1 MSIKSVVRVFFHG
14 LLVLVAF
21 IVSSCTSD
29 GLTEETA
36 GQEATAT
43 LRLTF
48 KVADDA
54 VTRAL
59 SDNENTVNNVMILIF
74 DSNEQLIGSKY
85 VYGLSTTTSTTATV
99 TTRVAAGC
107 TVYAIANTGSAS
119 YFSGINTIENLNAKS
134 TSIIG
139 AAALGDGNNVLM
151 AGSASVDITAGT
163 NSISVPIKHLC
174 SKVNI
179 SIVPSSGITVT
190 GYQLCHTSLGCY
202 ITDSHSS
209 SGTAVM
215 APANGSGNSY
225 GDFDAVTLASP
236 TAGTTV
242 TLPVYYVYEN
252 LAGSNSS
259 CTTEQL
265 RTEANAPAHAMY
277 LEVYAK
283 TSSWHSVYRIY
294 LGGMTNASTPVM
306 DLSNFNVYRN
316 MNYTYTVNITGSG
329 QSDARVTY
337 TSDKIRNTV
346 IGTAT
351 IGDYLYADG
360 TEGTTYQS
368 GQTVGIIYSNELTP
382 EQYSAGCTHGKV
394 LALNNA
400 NSGSTCK
407 WSSSN
412 STTTYPTKP
421 YVTNFTKCYQD
432 VSSGY
437 YGTCTQSPSLAES
450 SSNYAWYYCRQY
462 SDGVTKTFTNSG
474 WYLPGAG
481 DWWDIMA
488 NLGDGLSSSL
498 ASLQTSTT
506 GAGNYLLSG
515 LNANTYLNTLNSK
528 LTNAGG
534 TAFGYS
540 SGAYYYWSSSEYSSN
555 RAVSFGFGASVVSV
569 GGNLKTSYS
578 NYVRAVL
585 AF

>member
-1 MSIKSVVRVFFHG
+1 MSIKSGVRVFFHG

-48 KVADDA
+48 KLADDA

-139 AAALGDGNNVLM
+139 AAALGEGTNTIM
-151 AGSASVDITAGT
+151 AGSTPVNITAGT
-163 NSISVPIKHLC
+163 NSIDVPIKHLG
-174 SKVNI
+174 SKLNF
-179 SIVPSSGITVT
+179 SIVPSSGITIT
-190 GYQLCHTSLGCY
+190 GYRLCNAALGSYIIGSYTSAG
-202 ITDSHSS
+202 ITVTPPVNS
-209 SGTAVM
+209 SGD
-215 APANGSGNSY
+215 SY
-225 GDFDAVTLASP
+225 GNFDAVTLSSP

-242 TLPVYYVYEN
+242 TPPVYYVYEN
-252 LAGSNSS
+252 LAGSNSN

-283 TSSWHSVYRIY
+283 TSSWHSVYYIY

-316 MNYTYTVNITGSG
+316 MNYTYTININGSG

-337 TSDKIRNTV
+337 
-346 IGTAT
+346 
-351 IGDYLYADG
+351 
-360 TEGTTYQS
+360 
-368 GQTVGIIYSNELTP
+368 
-382 EQYSAGCTHGKV
+382 
-394 LALNNA
+394 
-400 NSGSTCK
+400 
-407 WSSSN
+407 
-412 STTTYPTKP
+412 
-421 YVTNFTKCYQD
+421 VT
-432 VSSGY
+432 
-437 YGTCTQSPSLAES
+437 
-450 SSNYAWYYCRQY
+450 
-462 SDGVTKTFTNSG
+462 
-474 WYLPGAG
+474 
-481 DWWDIMA
+481 
-488 NLGDGLSSSL
+488 
-498 ASLQTSTT
+498 
-506 GAGNYLLSG
+506 
-515 LNANTYLNTLNSK
+515 
-528 LTNAGG
+528 
-534 TAFGYS
+534 
-540 SGAYYYWSSSEYSSN
+540 
-555 RAVSFGFGASVVSV
+555 
-569 GGNLKTSYS
+569 
-578 NYVRAVL
+578 
-585 AF
+585 

>member
-1 MSIKSVVRVFFHG
+1 MLKKNDRILFLYVI
-14 LLVLVAF
+14 LILVTAF
-21 IVSSCTSD
+21 VSSCTFDES
-29 GLTEETA
+29 TEEVA
-36 GQEATAT
+36 EHGSTAT
-43 LRLTF
+43 VRLTL
-48 KVADDA
+48 KVADGP
-54 VTRAL
+54 VTRSL
-59 SDNENTVNNVMILIF
+59 SSTNENTVNDVAVLVF
-74 DSNEQLIGSKY
+74 DSGGRLIGSTY
-85 VYGLSTTTSTTATV
+85 ADGLSTTTSTTATV
-99 TTRVAAGC
+99 TTRVATGC
-107 TVYAIANTGSAS
+107 TVYAIANTGSVS
-119 YFSGINTIENLNAKS
+119 NFTGVNTVEELNAKCTTL
-134 TSIIG
+134 TS

-151 AGSASVDITAGT
+151 AGSASADITAGT

-190 GYQLCHTSLGCY
+190 GYQLCNAALGSY

-209 SGTAVM
+209 AGTAVT

-225 GDFDAVTLASP
+225 GNFDAVTLASP

-242 TLPVYYVYEN
+242 TPPVYYVYEN

-265 RTEANAPAHAMY
+265 RKSANAPLNSMY
-277 LEVYAK
+277 LLVYAK

-294 LGGMTNASTPVM
+294 LGGMTNASTPAT
-306 DLSNFNVYRN
+306 DLTNFNVYRN

-337 TSDKIRNTV
+337 TLDKLRNTV
-346 IGTAT
+346 LGSAT
-351 IGDYLYADG
+351 VGDYLYADG

-368 GQTVGIIYSNELTP
+368 GQTVGIIYSNELTE
-382 EQYSAGCTHGKV
+382 EQCNAGYTHGKV

-400 NSGSTCK
+400 NSGSSCY

-412 STTTYPTKP
+412 STTTYPAKP
-421 YVTNFTKCYQD
+421 YVTNFTLCYQD

-437 YGTCTQSPSLAES
+437 YGTCIQSPSLAES

-481 DWWDIMA
+481 DWWDILA

-498 ASLQTSTT
+498 ASQQTSTI
-506 GAGNYLLSG
+506 GFGNLLSRSS
-515 LNANTYLNTLNSK
+515 YLSTLNSK

-534 TAFGYS
+534 TVFSYG
-540 SGAYYYWSSSEYSSN
+540 SGACRYWCSSENSSDI
-555 RAVSFGFGASVVSV
+555 AVRFFFNTSTVGV
-569 GGNLKTSYS
+569 GGIQKTNFTSC
-578 NYVRAVL
+578 VRAVL
-585 AF
+585 AY